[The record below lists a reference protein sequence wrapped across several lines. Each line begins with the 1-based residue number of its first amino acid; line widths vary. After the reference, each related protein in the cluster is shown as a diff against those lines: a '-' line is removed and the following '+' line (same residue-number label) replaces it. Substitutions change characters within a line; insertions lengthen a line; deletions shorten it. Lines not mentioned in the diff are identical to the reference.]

1 MNIDQYLESM
11 IRREGGY
18 VNHPSDYGHAT
29 KFGITEAV
37 ARSNG
42 YQGDMQDL
50 PLAVAKSIYKQ
61 QYWLEPQFDQ
71 INEIS
76 PVIAEEL
83 FDTAVNCGVSFA
95 KPLLQRALN
104 LLNKQ
109 GKEGWPNLAVDGQY
123 GPLTLQ
129 ALSSYLNRR
138 HKEGEKVLVRI
149 LNIMQGQR
157 YIEITEN
164 NPNYE
169 EFFYGWIL
177 NRVIL

>member
-1 MNIDQYLESM
+1 MNIDQYLETIIS
-11 IRREGGY
+11 REGGY
-18 VNHPSDYGHAT
+18 VKHPSDHGHAT

-42 YQGDMQDL
+42 YQGNMQDL
-50 PLAVAKSIYKQ
+50 PLALAKSIYKQ
-61 QYWLEPQFDQ
+61 KYWLEPQFDQ
-71 INEIS
+71 INAIS
-76 PVIAEEL
+76 PAIAEEL
-83 FDTAVNCGVSFA
+83 LDTSINCGVNFT

-129 ALSSYLNRR
+129 ALETYLNRR
-138 HKEGEKVLVRI
+138 NKEGEKVFVRI
-149 LNIMQGQR
+149 LNIMQGQH

-169 EFFYGWIL
+169 DFFYGWIL
-177 NRVIL
+177 NRVTL

>member
-18 VNHPSDYGHAT
+18 VNHLSDHGHAT

-50 PLAVAKSIYKQ
+50 PLALAKSIYKQ

-76 PVIAEEL
+76 PAIAEEL

-169 EFFYGWIL
+169 DFFYGWIL

>member
-18 VNHPSDYGHAT
+18 VNHPSDHGHAT

-76 PVIAEEL
+76 PAIAEEL

-129 ALSSYLNRR
+129 ALSSYLNRS
-138 HKEGEKVLVRI
+138 HKEEEKVLVRI

-177 NRVIL
+177 NRVTL